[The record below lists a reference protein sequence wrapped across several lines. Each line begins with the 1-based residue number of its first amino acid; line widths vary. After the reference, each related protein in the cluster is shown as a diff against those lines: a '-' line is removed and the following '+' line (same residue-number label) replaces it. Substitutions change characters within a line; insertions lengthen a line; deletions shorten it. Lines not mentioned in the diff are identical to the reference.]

1 MAKKYDFQKNGKNK
15 LAPPKE
21 TSAIIMYIRQFL
33 NPFWL
38 LLLGAAALSLI
49 TYAANTTVPLNL
61 YVAIVL
67 AVITVVMC
75 TASFYQER
83 KAKNV

>member
-1 MAKKYDFQKNGKNK
+1 MFV
-15 LAPPKE
+15 
-21 TSAIIMYIRQFL
+21 RQFL

-38 LLLGAAALSLI
+38 LLLGAAVLSLV
-49 TYAANTTVPLNL
+49 TYAADTTVSLNL

-67 AVITVVMC
+67 AVITIIMC

-83 KAKNV
+83 KAKNVSIPNGYY